1 MWINTG
7 DMSNPSHNNNN
18 HKQQPHRPTKFF
30 SVVSLFVIAM
40 SILVVY
46 STITASEYGLK
57 KDDMHTH
64 AIVHLVKSNDWL
76 NDYEEQKLGEKILQ
90 SQIDNV
96 NITLQNNNNTSNAIT
111 QKQANDYL
119 HKYRSYID
127 TLHADKS
134 VEGSLA
140 NLQYKEQIEES
151 EYEKTLNNISETSK
165 IITTYELVAIL
176 LIVGAGLAGT
186 SEVTKNKMV
195 AYPGFVIGGAGI
207 IIILLF
213 LVTGATV

>member
-1 MWINTG
+1 MAY
-7 DMSNPSHNNNN
+7 
-18 HKQQPHRPTKFF
+18 RPTKFF
-30 SVVSLFVIAM
+30 LVVSLFVIAM
-40 SILVVY
+40 SILAVY
-46 STITASEYGLK
+46 ATITASEYNLK

-64 AIVHLVKSNDWL
+64 AIVHLVRSNDWL

-186 SEVTKNKMV
+186 SEVTKNKLV

>member
-1 MWINTG
+1 MN
-7 DMSNPSHNNNN
+7 NPNPR
-18 HKQQPHRPTKFF
+18 QLTRFF
-30 SVVSLFVIAM
+30 LAVSLFVIVV
-40 SILVVY
+40 SILAVY
-46 STITASEYGLK
+46 STISASEYSIK

-96 NITLQNNNNTSNAIT
+96 NIILQNTTTI
-111 QKQANDYL
+111 QKQAANNYL
-119 HKYRSYID
+119 YKYRSYID

-140 NLQYKEQIEES
+140 NLQYKSELENS
-151 EYEKTLNNISETSK
+151 EYDKTLNNISETSK
-165 IITTYELVAIL
+165 IIMTYELVTIL

-186 SEVTKNKMV
+186 SEVTKNKLI
-195 AYPGFVIGGAGI
+195 AYAGFAVGGSGV
-207 IIILLF
+207 IILSLF
-213 LVTGATV
+213 LFTGTT

>member
-1 MWINTG
+1 M
-7 DMSNPSHNNNN
+7 
-18 HKQQPHRPTKFF
+18 
-30 SVVSLFVIAM
+30 AA
-40 SILVVY
+40 SIMAVY
-46 STITASEYGLK
+46 STISASEYDLK

-96 NITLQNNNNTSNAIT
+96 NITLQNNTTDIKPANN
-111 QKQANDYL
+111 YL
-119 HKYRSYID
+119 NKYKSYID

-140 NLQYKEQIEES
+140 NLQYKSEVEEG
-151 EYEKTLNNISETSK
+151 EYDKTLNNISETSK
-165 IITTYELVAIL
+165 IIMTYELVTIL

-186 SEVTKNKMV
+186 SEVTKNKLV
-195 AYPGFVIGGAGI
+195 AYPGFAVGGTG
-207 IIILLF
+207 IIILLLF
-213 LVTGATV
+213 LFTGTTV

>member
-1 MWINTG
+1 M
-7 DMSNPSHNNNN
+7 NNQNSS
-18 HKQQPHRPTKFF
+18 QLTKFF
-30 SVVSLFVIAM
+30 LAVSLFVIAV
-40 SILVVY
+40 SILAVY
-46 STITASEYGLK
+46 STIAASEYAIK

-96 NITLQNNNNTSNAIT
+96 NITLQNNSSNPLGASTT
-111 QKQANDYL
+111 QKQANNYL

-140 NLQYKEQIEES
+140 NLKTKEQIEQR
-151 EYEKTLNNISETSK
+151 EYEKTLDDISKTSNV
-165 IITTYELVAIL
+165 IMTYELVTIL

-186 SEVTKNKMV
+186 SEVTKNRLV
-195 AYPGFVIGGAGI
+195 GYPGFVVGGAGI
-207 IIILLF
+207 TILLLF
-213 LVTGATV
+213 LFTGTTV

>member
-1 MWINTG
+1 
-7 DMSNPSHNNNN
+7 
-18 HKQQPHRPTKFF
+18 
-30 SVVSLFVIAM
+30 
-40 SILVVY
+40 
-46 STITASEYGLK
+46 
-57 KDDMHTH
+57 
-64 AIVHLVKSNDWL
+64 
-76 NDYEEQKLGEKILQ
+76 
-90 SQIDNV
+90 
-96 NITLQNNNNTSNAIT
+96 
-111 QKQANDYL
+111 
-119 HKYRSYID
+119 
-127 TLHADKS
+127 
-134 VEGSLA
+134 LA

-207 IIILLF
+207 IILLF

>member
-1 MWINTG
+1 
-7 DMSNPSHNNNN
+7 MSKPSYNNNN
-18 HKQQPHRPTKFF
+18 HQHPRRHAKFF
-30 SVVSLFVIAM
+30 LVVSLFIIAV
-40 SILVVY
+40 SILAVY

-96 NITLQNNNNTSNAIT
+96 NITLQNTSGTTTT
-111 QKQANDYL
+111 QKQAANNYL

-140 NLQYKEQIEES
+140 NLQYKEQLEQN

-165 IITTYELVAIL
+165 IIMTYELVTIL

-186 SEVTKNKMV
+186 SEVTKNKLIG
-195 AYPGFVIGGAGI
+195 YPGFSVGGAGI
-207 IIILLF
+207 IILLLF
-213 LVTGATV
+213 LFTGTTA

>member
-1 MWINTG
+1 
-7 DMSNPSHNNNN
+7 
-18 HKQQPHRPTKFF
+18 
-30 SVVSLFVIAM
+30 M
-40 SILVVY
+40 SILAVY
-46 STITASEYGLK
+46 STISASEYNLK

-96 NITLQNNNNTSNAIT
+96 NITLQNTSDVTT
-111 QKQANDYL
+111 QKQAANIYL

-140 NLQYKEQIEES
+140 NLKNKEEIEKS
-151 EYEKTLNNISETSK
+151 EYERTLNNISETSK
-165 IITTYELVAIL
+165 IIKTYELVTIL

-186 SEVTKNKMV
+186 SEVTKNKLV
-195 AYPGFVIGGAGI
+195 AYPGFAVGGAGLTI
-207 IIILLF
+207 LLLF
-213 LVTGATV
+213 LFTGSTV